1 MKNNYKGLEDINLL
15 KESLRHD
22 LLPLSAVLLSAA
34 FGFLSLGAL
43 LYFQI
48 FKQEIIPYIVT
59 VDRQGAILTS
69 GALKAADGIP
79 EEIIA
84 TTLCDF
90 LEKLRCAGDD
100 HDLKRR
106 DIEYIYAHLKDKSS
120 ALAYVDDYYQKQ
132 DPFLKDRY
140 VKIELQNLIRA
151 AQKTFQIDWIET
163 TDFNKSHKRQKMRAQ
178 ITYELVRVKHRSLNS
193 LKLNPLGIFITDI
206 RLSERFEN
214 QP

>member
-15 KESLRHD
+15 KESMRHD

-34 FGFLSLGAL
+34 FGFLSLGSL
-43 LYFQI
+43 LYFQM

-59 VDRQGAILTS
+59 VDRQGAILAS
-69 GALKAADGIP
+69 GALKSADGIP

-90 LEKLRCAGDD
+90 LEKLRTYGDD

-106 DIEYIYAHLKDKSS
+106 DTEYIYAHIKDKSS
-120 ALAYVDDYYQKQ
+120 ALDYVDNYYQKQ

-140 VKIELQNLIRA
+140 TKVELQNLIRV

-163 TDFNKSHKRQKMRAQ
+163 VDLNQSHKRQKMRAQ
-178 ITYELVRVKHRSLNS
+178 ITYELVRIKHQSLNS
-193 LKLNPLGIFITDI
+193 LKLNPLGIFVTDI